1 MRNLYTLLRTE
12 TADSCLRKIVLFI
25 AEKFGNE
32 TALDRLDRIEREI
45 SILAENPYAG
55 IDPRYMVLR
64 RQGFKVLILEK
75 DLVFYK
81 INEAEKIVTIYAIT
95 DQRQDY
101 LKSNY
106 RSASGLSENPQRSVN
121 VYESKTGPS
130 ALSVQRGLFFS
141 CDTARAGE
149 TGDGSLSPDFLLERR
164 QRTVPCPPSWSN
176 RRSLPG
182 AIF

>member
-1 MRNLYTLLRTE
+1 MYTLLRTE

-81 INEAEKIVTIYAIT
+81 INEAE
-95 DQRQDY
+95 
-101 LKSNY
+101 SNY

>member
-25 AEKFGNE
+25 AEKIGNE

-101 LKSNY
+101 LKI
-106 RSASGLSENPQRSVN
+106 L
-121 VYESKTGPS
+121 
-130 ALSVQRGLFFS
+130 RGL
-141 CDTARAGE
+141 
-149 TGDGSLSPDFLLERR
+149 
-164 QRTVPCPPSWSN
+164 
-176 RRSLPG
+176 
-182 AIF
+182 